1 MQNWIDC
8 EPGISTSWTNVPGGT
23 MPAGHFDSH
32 PVSAIAHHRSHNLET
47 GWQGLQGMQWQ
58 RLPHFVY
65 VCVKDLYRCVS
76 QREREK
82 EREREIISIGL
93 GIVGRTQ
100 HAMWSMSIAAGTV
113 SGTGTEQQRQ
123 SNKAKQ
129 QQQPQPRRRR
139 HRLHQGPIPPQPRWH
154 QEYSVTQLQVCT
166 KTHLGYGQVDQNISE
181 PENGSKKCCIL
192 CCAQQL
198 QYIMYKR
205 WDMCISVC
213 I

>member
-47 GWQGLQGMQWQ
+47 GWLQEGLQGMQWQ
-58 RLPHFVY
+58 RLPVSCMFVSKICIAVY
-65 VCVKDLYRCVS
+65 H
-76 QREREK
+76 RERDIYIY
-82 EREREIISIGL
+82 IISIGL

-113 SGTGTEQQRQ
+113 SGQEQNNNGRATKQ
-123 SNKAKQ
+123 SSSNNHNHVDVDIDYTKGLYLHNHDGIKNIQWRSCKCAQKRTWAMAKLI
-129 QQQPQPRRRR
+129 R
-139 HRLHQGPIPPQPRWH
+139 IF
-154 QEYSVTQLQVCT
+154 
-166 KTHLGYGQVDQNISE
+166 QNQKMVQ
-181 PENGSKKCCIL
+181 KKCCIL

-198 QYIMYKR
+198 HYIMYKR